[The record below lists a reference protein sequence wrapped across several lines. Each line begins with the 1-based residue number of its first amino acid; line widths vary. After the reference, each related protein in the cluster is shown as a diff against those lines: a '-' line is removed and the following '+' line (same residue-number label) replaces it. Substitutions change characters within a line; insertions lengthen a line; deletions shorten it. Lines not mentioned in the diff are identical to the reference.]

1 MAVVKMLCVA
11 FMVTVVFSK
20 PMCLNGEEET
30 SDSLESIEDPPP
42 QDPITETPLPNMIQE
57 TEPPSSLPSSPP
69 PLLISF
75 PPLLSEDPQTSTDP
89 LPLLPEDPANIAL
102 FVDVSPSADLLNV
115 LPQVDDIDLGRECL
129 LKGLCV
135 HLNEDPEDL
144 LREFVMCLNG
154 EEETSDSLESI
165 EVSSSEET
173 SPAVSPSQDP
183 PPQDP
188 ITETPLPNVIQET
201 EPPSSLPS
209 SPPPLLISFPP
220 LSEDPQTSTDP
231 LPLLP
236 EDPANIALFVD
247 VSPSADLLNVLPH
260 VDASASPP
268 PEFPHPFSTAAPTL
282 KIPLS
287 TAHRG
292 PCLRHV
298 PVLHPR
304 TRTRTQRRQQ
314 VIQRD

>member
-1 MAVVKMLCVA
+1 MDSEDEFYLPQLIVVA
-11 FMVTVVFSK
+11 TGRFRS
-20 PMCLNGEEET
+20 
-30 SDSLESIEDPPP
+30 SDS
-42 QDPITETPLPNMIQE
+42 Q
-57 TEPPSSLPSSPP
+57 
-69 PLLISF
+69 
-75 PPLLSEDPQTSTDP
+75 LLSFSVFP
-89 LPLLPEDPANIAL
+89 
-102 FVDVSPSADLLNV
+102 
-115 LPQVDDIDLGRECL
+115 
-129 LKGLCV
+129 
-135 HLNEDPEDL
+135 
-144 LREFVMCLNG
+144 MCLNG

-220 LSEDPQTSTDP
+220 LLSEDPQTSTDP

-260 VDASASPP
+260 VDASTTRSHPLQSFLTLSPRS
-268 PEFPHPFSTAAPTL
+268 PHPKGAS
-282 KIPLS
+282 KHRS
-287 TAHRG
+287 DRG

-298 PVLHPR
+298 PVLHPEPEPEPR
-304 TRTRTQRRQQ
+304 GDSKFRSISTTSSPSLVLERPGERLPSGADT
-314 VIQRD
+314 